1 MSYLRTQEKMSLL
14 PRIHNPGL
22 IATRAIISLLAA
34 LSPVSL
40 SAGEANTV
48 TSQYIAQASQGKVS
62 EAGSLLDDLTAAN
75 SSNLDRYL
83 AEQFRHRFIL
93 RDEERTSSSGSIF
106 IDQLLETYRQYWI
119 QTMMGEISPQEGAEW
134 LRHSLDGLLERQNQ
148 PESESGLADVFTLLG
163 PMVQQQGFH
172 SDYSFSSPWH
182 DLMLWETQE
191 TEPHVIELT
200 DSRQEVDVVF
210 MDDFFAIG
218 WSDFATLGMSS
229 TGGWAAEKALYCV
242 SWAWNRSSE
251 NFRVSFLQHE
261 GRHFADFSRFPSL
274 HIIDLEYRAKLTEL
288 AFASSTLPR
297 ILKKFTD
304 NGAPNS
310 LSPHAFANYRVVR
323 DLYQALFN
331 SALPESGNPWQQV
344 KASMVNPAA
353 RALLEEHTRM
363 LEKEGALLATGVV
376 HKQPPG

>member
-1 MSYLRTQEKMSLL
+1 MLTETSMSYLRTQEKMSLL

-93 RDEERTSSSGSIF
+93 RDEERASSSGSIF

-148 PESESGLADVFTLLG
+148 LESESGLADVFTLLG

-210 MDDFFAIG
+210 MDDFFVIG

-251 NFRVSFLQHE
+251 NFRVSFLKHE

-274 HIIDLEYRAKLTEL
+274 HI
-288 AFASSTLPR
+288 
-297 ILKKFTD
+297 

-353 RALLEEHTRM
+353 RTLLEEHTRM

-376 HKQPPG
+376 HK